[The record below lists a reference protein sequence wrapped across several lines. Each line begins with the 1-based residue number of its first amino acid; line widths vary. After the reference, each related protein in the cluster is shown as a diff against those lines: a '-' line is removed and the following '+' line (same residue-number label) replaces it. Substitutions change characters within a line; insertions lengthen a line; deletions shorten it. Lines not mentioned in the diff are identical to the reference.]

1 MLSVRFW
8 GVRGSIPCPGPST
21 VIYGGNTACIE
32 IRADERLN
40 IIDLGSGACP
50 LGDWLIAN
58 DMKKNG
64 KIKADIF
71 ITHTHWDH
79 IMGFPMFTP
88 VYMDNTELQITG
100 PMFSETDNLQKIF
113 ETQLS
118 RNYWPVRLNELSA
131 KIDYFQIKETTLD
144 LSGGLTVTSK
154 LLNHPIACLGYRF
167 NYQGKSIAVIYDH
180 EPFTAPGENEK
191 LIQFLKNVDILI
203 HDSQYTNEEY
213 PVHIGWGHSTLD
225 TAVQTAAAAGVKTLV
240 FFHHDPSH
248 TDTQLKRF
256 EKIYS
261 KREVKC
267 IMAKEGMTLKL

>member
-8 GVRGSIPCPGPST
+8 GVRGSIPCPGRNT

-32 IRADERLN
+32 IRADQQLN
-40 IIDLGSGACP
+40 IVDLGSGACP
-50 LGDWLIAN
+50 FGDWLIAN

-64 KIKADIF
+64 NLKANIF

-88 VYMDNTELQITG
+88 VYMENTELRITG
-100 PMFSETDNLQKIF
+100 PMFSETGSIKTVF

-118 RNYWPVRLNELSA
+118 HNYWPIRLNELSA
-131 KIDYFQIKETTLD
+131 KIDYNQIKETTLD
-144 LSGGLTVTSK
+144 LSNGLTVTSK
-154 LLNHPIACLGYRF
+154 LLNHPVACLGYRF
-167 NYQGKSIAVIYDH
+167 NYEGKSVALIYDH
-180 EPFTAPGENEK
+180 EPFAAAEDNEK
-191 LIQFLKNVDILI
+191 IIRFLKDADILI

-213 PVHIGWGHSTLD
+213 PVHIGWVHSTLD
-225 TAVQTAAAAGVKTLV
+225 NALQTAAAAGVKTLV

-248 TDTQLKRF
+248 TDAQLKKL

-261 KREVKC
+261 KKEVKC
-267 IMAKEGMTLKL
+267 VMAKEGMTLKL

>member
-8 GVRGSIPCPGPST
+8 GVRGSIPCPGRNT

-32 IRADERLN
+32 IRADQQLN
-40 IIDLGSGACP
+40 IVDLGSGACP
-50 LGDWLIAN
+50 FGDWLIAN

-64 KIKADIF
+64 NLKANIF

-88 VYMDNTELQITG
+88 VYMENTELRITG
-100 PMFSETDNLQKIF
+100 PMFSETGSIKTVF

-118 RNYWPVRLNELSA
+118 HNYWPIRLNELSA
-131 KIDYFQIKETTLD
+131 KIDYNQIKETTLD
-144 LSGGLTVTSK
+144 LSNGLTVTSK
-154 LLNHPIACLGYRF
+154 LLNHPVACLGYRF
-167 NYQGKSIAVIYDH
+167 NYEGKSVALIYDH
-180 EPFTAPGENEK
+180 EPFAAAEDNEK
-191 LIQFLKNVDILI
+191 IIRFLKDADILI

-225 TAVQTAAAAGVKTLV
+225 NALQTAAAAGVKTLV

-248 TDTQLKRF
+248 TDAQLKKL

-261 KREVKC
+261 KKEVKC
-267 IMAKEGMTLKL
+267 VMAKEGMTLKL